1 MREDSGVV
9 LRAARAGDGQVVF
22 DVTRRSVEGLATRDY
37 SAEQIAGWMGDRTPA
52 FYETLIANGRML
64 VAERDGNVVAF
75 VDADP
80 GEVTRLFILPEATG
94 LGLGAK
100 LLNIG
105 VDQARSGH
113 VGPVRLEATLN
124 AEGFYRRHG
133 FKSVGRGTFSHG
145 LGGDP
150 IEIVHMEL

>member
-1 MREDSGVV
+1 
-9 LRAARAGDGQVVF
+9 
-22 DVTRRSVEGLATRDY
+22 
-37 SAEQIAGWMGDRTPA
+37 
-52 FYETLIANGRML
+52 
-64 VAERDGNVVAF
+64 VAF